1 MRLGEE
7 RKKPVIQI
15 QGGVKV
21 KKTLFVLI
29 SVLVLSTL
37 VLSACAQPTAAPTAA
52 PVPVETEAPVVPTEA
67 PTVAPTEPPAE
78 VGSADSP
85 IIIAL
90 APSATA
96 EQLTV
101 GGEAIAAKMNELTG
115 LNFEVI
121 IPNSYTALIEAM
133 ASGNAH
139 VGFMPTLA
147 YLLGKQADAMEVQLV
162 VVRNGSDFYG
172 AQFIAHADMGF
183 TPYFDVATNTNT
195 ADAATALAQFGGK
208 RPCFTDPLSVS
219 GYVIPSGVLKEQ
231 GVEFKTPAAVQG
243 HPAVVQALYA
253 GVNTTGDS
261 PVGAICDFGAT
272 YIDAR
277 TSDKIHTDVNEKIV
291 VIWRTDNIIPND
303 NISFSTAMPAD
314 IGAMV
319 YDGFVAMAADEAGLE
334 ILKNAGYEFQGLKP
348 AEDSFYDAF
357 RSALQASGVDITT
370 MVK

>member
-1 MRLGEE
+1 
-7 RKKPVIQI
+7 
-15 QGGVKV
+15 V
-21 KKTLFVLI
+21 KKSLFVLL
-29 SVLVLSTL
+29 SVLVLSSL
-37 VLSACAQPTAAPTAA
+37 ILSACAQPTAAPTAA
-52 PVPVETEAPVVPTEA
+52 PVEPEPPVATEAPAEPTAAPTEA
-67 PTVAPTEPPAE
+67 PKELGTP
-78 VGSADSP
+78 DNP

-101 GGEAIAAKMNELTG
+101 GGDAIAAKLNELTG
-115 LNFEVI
+115 YTFEVV

-147 YLLGKQADAMEVQLV
+147 YLLGKQAEAMDVQLV

-172 AQFIAHADMGF
+172 AQFLANVDSGF
-183 TPYFDVATNTNT
+183 TPYFDPETNTNT
-195 ADAATALAQFGGK
+195 ADAATALAQFDGK

-231 GVEFKTPAAVQG
+231 GVSFKTPAAVQG
-243 HPAVVQALYA
+243 HPAVVAALY
-253 GVNTTGDS
+253 
-261 PVGAICDFGAT
+261 VGGICDFGAT

-277 TSDKIHTDVNEKIV
+277 TSDKTHADVFERIQ

-303 NISFSTAMPAD
+303 NVSFSTAMPEE
-314 IGAMV
+314 IGMKVKEGLLAMSDSE
-319 YDGFVAMAADEAGLE
+319 DGRE
-334 ILKNAGYEFQGLKP
+334 ILKNAGYEIEGLKE

>member
-1 MRLGEE
+1 M
-7 RKKPVIQI
+7 
-15 QGGVKV
+15 

-29 SVLVLSTL
+29 SVLVLSSI
-37 VLSACAQPTAAPTAA
+37 VLSACAQPTAAPTQA
-52 PVPVETEAPVVPTEA
+52 PEPVATEAPVVTEAPTAAPTEA
-67 PTVAPTEPPAE
+67 PKELGTTEN
-78 VGSADSP
+78 P

-101 GGEAIAAKMNELTG
+101 GGEAIAAKLNELTG
-115 LNFEVI
+115 LTYQVI

-147 YLLGKQADAMEVQLV
+147 YLLGKQAGAMDVKLV

-183 TPYFDVATNTNT
+183 TPYFDPATNTNT
-195 ADAATALAQFGGK
+195 ADAATALAQFEGK

-231 GVEFKTPAAVQG
+231 GVNFKTPAAVQG

-253 GVNTTGDS
+253 GVTVSGETKT
-261 PVGAICDFGAT
+261 GAICDFGAT

-277 TSDKIHTDVNEKIV
+277 TSDKIHADVMDKIV

-303 NISFSTAMPAD
+303 NISFSTAMPED
-314 IGAMV
+314 IGQKV
-319 YDGFVAMAADEAGLE
+319 YDGFVAMTADEAGLE
-334 ILKNAGYEFQGLKP
+334 ILKNAGYEIQGLKP

>member
-1 MRLGEE
+1 M
-7 RKKPVIQI
+7 
-15 QGGVKV
+15 

-319 YDGFVAMAADEAGLE
+319 FDGFVAMAADEAGLE
-334 ILKNAGYEFQGLKP
+334 ILKNAGYEIQGLKP

>member
-1 MRLGEE
+1 
-7 RKKPVIQI
+7 
-15 QGGVKV
+15 V

-52 PVPVETEAPVVPTEA
+52 PAPVETEAPVVVTEA
-67 PTVAPTEPPAE
+67 PTAAPTAPPAE
-78 VGSADSP
+78 LGSADSP

-147 YLLGKQADAMEVQLV
+147 YLLGKQAGAMEVQLV

-253 GVNTTGDS
+253 GVNTTGET

-314 IGAMV
+314 IGAIV
-319 YDGFVAMAADEAGLE
+319 FDGFVAMAADEAGLE
-334 ILKNAGYEFQGLKP
+334 ILKNAGYEIQGLKP

>member
-1 MRLGEE
+1 M
-7 RKKPVIQI
+7 
-15 QGGVKV
+15 
-21 KKTLFVLI
+21 KKTLLVLL
-29 SVLVLSTL
+29 SVLVVSAF
-37 VLSACAQPTAAPTAA
+37 VLSACAQPPAP
-52 PVPVETEAPVVPTEA
+52 TEAPVVEEPVVTEA
-67 PTVAPTEPPAE
+67 PVVMTEAPVVTEAPKELGTPE
-78 VGSADSP
+78 NP

-115 LNFEVI
+115 LTYEVI

-147 YLLGKQADAMEVQLV
+147 YLLGKQADAMDVKLV
-162 VVRNGSDFYG
+162 VVRNGADFYG
-172 AQFIAHADMGF
+172 AQFIANVDSGF
-183 TPYFDVATNTNT
+183 TSYFDANTNANT
-195 ADAATALAQFGGK
+195 ADAATALAQFAGK

-219 GYVIPSGVLKEQ
+219 GYVIPSGILKEQ
-231 GVEFKTPAAVQG
+231 AVEFKTPAAVQG
-243 HPAVVQALYA
+243 HPAVVAALY
-253 GVNTTGDS
+253 
-261 PVGAICDFGAT
+261 VGGICDFGAT

-277 TSDKIHTDVNEKIV
+277 TSDKTHADVMDKVV

-303 NISFSTAMPAD
+303 NISFSTAMPEEV
-314 IGAMV
+314 GTKV

-334 ILKNAGYEFQGLKP
+334 ILKNAGYEIQGLKP

-357 RSALQASGVDITT
+357 RSALEASGVDITT

>member
-1 MRLGEE
+1 
-7 RKKPVIQI
+7 
-15 QGGVKV
+15 V
-21 KKTLFVLI
+21 KKSLFVLL
-29 SVLVLSTL
+29 SVLVLSSL
-37 VLSACAQPTAAPTAA
+37 VLGACAKPTAAPTAA
-52 PVPVETEAPVVPTEA
+52 PAPVEPEAPVATEAPVVEPTAAPTEA
-67 PTVAPTEPPAE
+67 PKELGT
-78 VGSADSP
+78 ADNP

-101 GGEAIAAKMNELTG
+101 GGEAIATKMNELTG
-115 LNFEVI
+115 LTYEVI

-147 YLLGKQADAMEVQLV
+147 YLLGKQADAMDVKLV
-162 VVRNGSDFYG
+162 VIRNGSDFYG
-172 AQFIAHADMGF
+172 AQFIANVDSGF
-183 TPYFDVATNTNT
+183 TSYFDATTNENT
-195 ADAATALAQFGGK
+195 ADAATALAQFADK

-231 GVEFKTPAAVQG
+231 GVNFKTPAAVQG
-243 HPAVVQALYA
+243 HPAVVAALY
-253 GVNTTGDS
+253 
-261 PVGAICDFGAT
+261 VGGICDFGAT

-277 TSDKIHTDVNEKIV
+277 TSDKTHGDVMEKIQ

-303 NISFSTAMPAD
+303 NISFSNAMPEEV
-314 IGAMV
+314 GTKV
-319 YDGFVAMAADEAGLE
+319 FDGFVAMASDEAGLE
-334 ILKNAGYEFQGLKP
+334 ILKNAGYEIQGLNP